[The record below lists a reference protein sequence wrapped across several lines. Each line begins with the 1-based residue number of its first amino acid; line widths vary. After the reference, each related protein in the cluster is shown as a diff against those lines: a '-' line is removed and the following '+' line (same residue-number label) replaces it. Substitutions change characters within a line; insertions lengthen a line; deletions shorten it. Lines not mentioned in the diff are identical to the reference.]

1 MRSFLIRCYPAR
13 WRARYGDEFE
23 AILEERPLGP
33 FDLADILLGALDA
46 QLRLRGR
53 MSDIQQG
60 KGLSMS
66 LRIGGFAAIF
76 GGAIFALSI
85 VVGIGI
91 VGNVEPVV
99 PAILLVTGSLALLVA
114 LVGLSAFQ
122 ARVHPVLSWAAVA
135 IAAAGTIVG
144 IVGIVGLQLVAEDYW
159 IAFILG
165 ILGALV
171 GSTLFAIA
179 TYRTAAL
186 SRGAALLLGVCSV
199 LTIAAGQG
207 GNILGPVP
215 LVVTSIGFA
224 LGWFVLGIHAV
235 RLERPASDPRPA

>member
-33 FDLADILLGALDA
+33 FDVADILLGALDA

-60 KGLSMS
+60 KGFSMS
-66 LRIGGFAAIF
+66 LRVGGFAAIF

-91 VGNVEPVV
+91 IGNVEPVV
-99 PAILLVTGSLALLVA
+99 PGILVVTGSLALLVA

-122 ARVHPVLSWAAVA
+122 ARVHPVLSWVAVA

-144 IVGIVGLQLVAEDYW
+144 IVGIVGLQLVAEEYW
-159 IAFILG
+159 VAFILG

-235 RLERPASDPRPA
+235 RLDRPASEPRPA

>member
-1 MRSFLIRCYPAR
+1 MTSFLIRFYPAR

-46 QLRLRGR
+46 QLRLHGR

-60 KGLSMS
+60 KGFSMS
-66 LRIGGFAAIF
+66 LRVGGFAAIF

-99 PAILLVTGSLALLVA
+99 PGILLVTGSLALLVA

-235 RLERPASDPRPA
+235 RLDRPASEPRPA

>member
-1 MRSFLIRCYPAR
+1 MTSFLIRFYPAR

-46 QLRLRGR
+46 QLRLHGR

-60 KGLSMS
+60 KGFSMS
-66 LRIGGFAAIF
+66 LRVGGFAAIF

-99 PAILLVTGSLALLVA
+99 PGILLVTGSLALLVA